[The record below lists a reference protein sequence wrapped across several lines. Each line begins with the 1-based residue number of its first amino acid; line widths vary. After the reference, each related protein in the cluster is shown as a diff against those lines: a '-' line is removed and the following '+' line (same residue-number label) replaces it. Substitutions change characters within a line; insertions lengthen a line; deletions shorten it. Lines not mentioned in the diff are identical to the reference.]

1 MRHKHIAHI
10 SDVTTE
16 PVSAPENSSFGG
28 VRQRVGAAIG
38 ARQLGYG
45 VFTVS
50 AGKAAFPFHA
60 HTLNEE
66 MIYILEGEGTLRLG
80 EENVTVCSGM
90 FISFPGGGELPHQLV
105 NTANADLRYL
115 CVSTMQYPD
124 IVQYPVSGKVG
135 VYAGPSASG
144 HKPFRGIYKKGTEVP
159 YYKDESGPEVK
170 ESP

>member
-1 MRHKHIAHI
+1 MSHKHIAHI

-16 PVSAPENSSFGG
+16 PVPAPENSSFGG

-38 ARQLGYG
+38 AQKLGYG

-50 AGKAAFPFHA
+50 AGRAAFPFHA

-66 MIYILEGEGTLRLG
+66 MIYILEGEGTLRFG
-80 EENVTVCSGM
+80 EESVTVGSGM
-90 FISFPGGGELPHQLV
+90 FIAFPGGGELPHQLV
-105 NTANADLRYL
+105 NTTDADLRYL

-124 IVQYPVSGKVG
+124 IVHYPDSGKVG
-135 VYAGPSASG
+135 VYAGPSVSEQ
-144 HKPFRGIYKKGTEVP
+144 KPFRGIYKMGTEVP
-159 YYKDESGPEVK
+159 YYEDEAGPELK